1 MSIKFKNYVMSQEPT
16 WDIKLAEPIK
26 KEIKKVYKKQ
36 PRLSKSVVV
45 YKPKLTFENDK
56 V

>member
-1 MSIKFKNYVMSQEPT
+1 MSIKFKNYTMSQEPT

-26 KEIKKVYKKQ
+26 KQIKKVYKQQTK
-36 PRLSKSVVV
+36 LSKKVVA
-45 YKPKLTFENDK
+45 YKPKLNFENDK

>member
-1 MSIKFKNYVMSQEPT
+1 MSIKFKNYVMSEEPT
-16 WDIKLAEPIK
+16 WDIKRVEPIK

-36 PRLSKSVVV
+36 PRLSKFVVT
-45 YKPKLTFENDK
+45 YKPKLSFENDK